1 MSPSA
6 TGVPW
11 TRRRRLRA
19 DHEEQV
25 AKIEL
30 KSPPKERFSGDREFP
45 CRRRWRGLGPRAC
58 RCGLTSVT
66 GPRVR
71 QLTVGA
77 LLDSPRAV
85 GVLPSTLQARSSVV
99 EHYLDTVG
107 VVGSTP
113 IAPTNRH
120 FETGGLIARAVSPSS
135 FPPPAQHHPPP
146 ILPRRGR
153 GSWKD
158 QPEDPCEPVALLGS
172 VRGRVVPLHRL
183 GQATRDRPRPCTARA
198 EGVDY
203 LTRAGSRTTVYRNQ
217 GASSSFPRHSP
228 RPASAPAPRQRRGA
242 RGLLHGAR
250 VGCYRPGAHEQ
261 GAGRQTRHGGPSPLL
276 DGSVNDRAGDHAARR
291 VQALQDHVRR
301 RREHLRPV
309 PLPRHEA
316 RHPDG
321 GGPRDRSRPED
332 ASASEERRRRR
343 LRREVRA
350 SRVRHCSLLQVG

>member
-113 IAPTNRH
+113 IAPTKGHESN
-120 FETGGLIARAVSPSS
+120 GIPS
-135 FPPPAQHHPPP
+135 AEH
-146 ILPRRGR
+146 G
-153 GSWKD
+153 
-158 QPEDPCEPVALLGS
+158 
-172 VRGRVVPLHRL
+172 VPLRFRVCVRRHRHDRL
-183 GQATRDRPRPCTARA
+183 ERHHAGETRVEAGGSRPDHRSRAPRSLARLK
-198 EGVDY
+198 ECRSR
-203 LTRAGSRTTVYRNQ
+203 RAG
-217 GASSSFPRHSP
+217 H
-228 RPASAPAPRQRRGA
+228 RR
-242 RGLLHGAR
+242 
-250 VGCYRPGAHEQ
+250 
-261 GAGRQTRHGGPSPLL
+261 
-276 DGSVNDRAGDHAARR
+276 
-291 VQALQDHVRR
+291 
-301 RREHLRPV
+301 
-309 PLPRHEA
+309 
-316 RHPDG
+316 
-321 GGPRDRSRPED
+321 
-332 ASASEERRRRR
+332 
-343 LRREVRA
+343 
-350 SRVRHCSLLQVG
+350 